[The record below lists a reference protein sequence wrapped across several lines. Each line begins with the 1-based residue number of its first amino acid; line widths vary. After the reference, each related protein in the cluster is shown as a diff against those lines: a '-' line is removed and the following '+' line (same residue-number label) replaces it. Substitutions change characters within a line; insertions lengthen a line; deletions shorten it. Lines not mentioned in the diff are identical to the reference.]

1 VLDKTTNNYGRWQ
14 SLFLVVLGKYNL
26 KGHVLTDTSYP
37 DRRAW
42 ATMDCCVMTWIYS
55 TVSDDLQQSLT
66 IRDPS
71 ARQAWL
77 YLEDEF
83 LGQRESRALLL
94 EAEFRSFKQGDLSIT
109 DYCRRLET
117 MAASLKEFGDP
128 IGDRQLVLTLLRG
141 LNEKY
146 RHMVSNLKM
155 QRPFPTFPEAR
166 TLLLLEEIDVN
177 DVHGNTPSAS
187 NTQALLAAKPPPPRP
202 TAPTGPGGSGGAPS
216 GGGRNRRRSLSGQS
230 KTLHTWEWLVQQL

>member
-1 VLDKTTNNYGRWQ
+1 
-14 SLFLVVLGKYNL
+14 
-26 KGHVLTDTSYP
+26 
-37 DRRAW
+37 
-42 ATMDCCVMTWIYS
+42 MDCCVMTWIYS

-71 ARQAWL
+71 ARQVWL

-83 LGQRESRALLL
+83 LGQRESHALLL

-177 DVHGNTPSAS
+177 DVHGNTPLGIQHA
-187 NTQALLAAKPPPPRP
+187 
-202 TAPTGPGGSGGAPS
+202 GAPRGKTTAAPS
-216 GGGRNRRRSLSGQS
+216 HCPHWTRRVWWRPLGRWPQPPSWLQRQRR
-230 KTLHTWEWLVQQL
+230 QQRRQTHQRRQTR